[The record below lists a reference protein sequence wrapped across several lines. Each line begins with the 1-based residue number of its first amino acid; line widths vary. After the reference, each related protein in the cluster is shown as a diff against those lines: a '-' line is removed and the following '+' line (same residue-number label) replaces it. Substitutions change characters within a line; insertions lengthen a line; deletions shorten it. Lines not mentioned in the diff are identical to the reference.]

1 MANAKQ
7 CDICRDYFIPKMLAY
22 KMGRPDH
29 QPGFELYA
37 RVQFLNPHGHTMDL
51 CAGCTVEA
59 LINLV
64 SLMRQELEEAKS
76 NVG

>member
-7 CDICRDYFIPKMLAY
+7 CDACKAYFIPRVLPFDLRRSNLEWSKWS
-22 KMGRPDH
+22 
-29 QPGFELYA
+29 A
-37 RVQFLNPHGHTMDL
+37 RVQFYDNGSLADL
-51 CAGCTVEA
+51 CAGCTIDA